1 MTSRIATAAVGIP
14 LLALVIWAG
23 PPLFSFLVA
32 VAAAIGALELCHM
45 ARERGRSPMA
55 AATAVWA
62 VALVGG
68 AHFVASDSTDRA
80 ALPALT
86 VTLAI
91 VAAGALVSGV
101 WMLLRSRQGVG
112 PADWAVTAGA
122 ALYAGVLL
130 SYAPLI
136 WGLDQGREWVFLAI
150 GVIFAADTAAFVVGK
165 SVGRRPMAPRVS
177 PGKTWAGSL
186 GGLLGAVVAC
196 VAFTAL
202 LDLGVAVALA
212 VALGALM
219 AVVGQLGD
227 LAQSR
232 VKRAAGV
239 KDSGWLVPGHGGLLD
254 RLDSIVFNLPLMYYF
269 VMWVI
274 Q

>member
-1 MTSRIATAAVGIP
+1 MTSRVATAAVGLP

-23 PPLFSFLVA
+23 PPWFSFLVA

-45 ARERGRSPMA
+45 ARQRGRRPMA
-55 AATAVWA
+55 LVAAVWA

-68 AHFVASDSTDRA
+68 AHFVASDSTDEA
-80 ALPALT
+80 ALPALA

-91 VAAGALVSGV
+91 VAGGALVSLI
-101 WMLLRSRQGVG
+101 WMLLRSGHGVG
-112 PADWAVTAGA
+112 LGDWAVTAGA
-122 ALYAGVLL
+122 ALYIGGLL

-136 WGLDQGREWVFLAI
+136 WGLGEGREWVFLAV
-150 GVIFAADTAAFVVGK
+150 GVIFAADTAAFATGK
-165 SVGRRPMAPRVS
+165 SVGRRPMAPTVS
-177 PGKTWAGSL
+177 PGKTWEGSL
-186 GGLLGAVVAC
+186 GGLLGAVAAC

-212 VALGALM
+212 VVLGALM

-232 VKRAAGV
+232 LKRAAGV

-254 RLDSIVFNLPLMYYF
+254 RLDSIVFNLPLVYYF

>member
-1 MTSRIATAAVGIP
+1 MTSRVATAAVGLP

-23 PPLFSFLVA
+23 SPWFSFLVA

-45 ARERGRSPMA
+45 ARQRGRRPMA
-55 AATAVWA
+55 LVAAVWA

-68 AHFVASDSTDRA
+68 AHFVASDSTDEA
-80 ALPALT
+80 ALPALA

-91 VAAGALVSGV
+91 VAGGALVSLI
-101 WMLLRSRQGVG
+101 WMLLRSGHGVG
-112 PADWAVTAGA
+112 LGDWAVTAGA
-122 ALYAGVLL
+122 ALYIGGLL

-136 WGLDQGREWVFLAI
+136 WGLGEGREWVFLAV
-150 GVIFAADTAAFVVGK
+150 GVIFAADTAAFATGK
-165 SVGRRPMAPRVS
+165 SVGRRPMAPTVS
-177 PGKTWAGSL
+177 PGKTWEGSL
-186 GGLLGAVVAC
+186 GGLLGAVAAC

-212 VALGALM
+212 VVLGALM

-232 VKRAAGV
+232 LKRAAGV

-254 RLDSIVFNLPLMYYF
+254 RLDSIVFNLPLVYYF

>member
-1 MTSRIATAAVGIP
+1 MTSRVATAAVGLP

-23 PPLFSFLVA
+23 PPWFSFLVA

-45 ARERGRSPMA
+45 ARQRGRRPMA
-55 AATAVWA
+55 LVAAVWA

-68 AHFVASDSTDRA
+68 AHFVASDSTDEA
-80 ALPALT
+80 ALPALA

-91 VAAGALVSGV
+91 VAGGALVSLI
-101 WMLLRSRQGVG
+101 WMLLRSGHEVG
-112 PADWAVTAGA
+112 LGDWAVTAGA
-122 ALYAGVLL
+122 ALYIGGLL

-136 WGLDQGREWVFLAI
+136 WGLGEGREWVFLAV
-150 GVIFAADTAAFVVGK
+150 GVIFAADTAAFATGK
-165 SVGRRPMAPRVS
+165 SVGRRPMAPTVS
-177 PGKTWAGSL
+177 PGKTWEGSL
-186 GGLLGAVVAC
+186 GGLLGAVAAC

-212 VALGALM
+212 VVLGALM

-232 VKRAAGV
+232 LKRAAGV

-254 RLDSIVFNLPLMYYF
+254 RLDSIVFNLPLVYYF